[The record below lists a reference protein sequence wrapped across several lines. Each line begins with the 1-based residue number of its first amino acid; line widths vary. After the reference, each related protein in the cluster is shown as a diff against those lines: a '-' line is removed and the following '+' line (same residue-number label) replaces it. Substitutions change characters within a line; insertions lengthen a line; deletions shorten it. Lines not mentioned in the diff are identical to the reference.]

1 MKASVWERRTERA
14 AQLASTHPAAA
25 GLLAFYSV
33 IASFQQHVY
42 GRLAPTDQ
50 SVLAFFP
57 ELLALVGRT
66 GPPALADRARQL
78 MQRPETW
85 EALLSNG
92 AQDAAD
98 IFFTRAI
105 SQPFMEYRA
114 SQAGPI
120 AAEVRSTC
128 PFCGSKPVV
137 AVLRGEGDGGK
148 RSLVCSLCS
157 VEWIFRR
164 ILCPSCNEED
174 REKLPVLSAAEFD
187 HIRIEACDSCRTYI
201 KCIDLT
207 KDGLAVPIVDDI
219 APVALDL
226 WAEENGYT
234 KLQPNLLSM

>member
-25 GLLAFYSV
+25 GLLAFYSI
-33 IASFQQHVY
+33 IASFQQRVY
-42 GRLAPTDQ
+42 RRL
-50 SVLAFFP
+50 SSGEESELAFLP
-57 ELLALVGRT
+57 ELLDLVGRT
-66 GPPALADRARQL
+66 GPPALAERSLQL
-78 MQRPETW
+78 MQRPDTW
-85 EALLSNG
+85 QALLGNE
-92 AQDAAD
+92 AQDAAEM
-98 IFFTRAI
+98 FFTRAI

-114 SQAGPI
+114 SHAGPH
-120 AAEVRSTC
+120 ADEVRNTC

-157 VEWIFRR
+157 IEWIFRR

-174 REKLPVLSAAEFD
+174 REKLPVISAAEFD

-201 KCIDLT
+201 KCVDLT

-219 APVALDL
+219 ATIALDL
-226 WAEENGYT
+226 WAEEHGYT